1 MTKQL
6 MMAFLLLGFLKA
18 HSQQTPAEA
27 AVLKLSKKKNL
38 WLTQAKLDSI
48 ASLLDTRC
56 VYVHSNGWAQTS
68 TEVLADARSGKMRY
82 AAINITEARARQ
94 YEKVVVVN
102 SRGTFSGSFEGR
114 DFKLE
119 LAVTEVYMNR
129 KAGWKLIS
137 RHASRFPE
145 P

>member
-1 MTKQL
+1 MKKPL
-6 MMAFLLLGFLKA
+6 MIAFLLLGFLEA
-18 HSQQTPAEA
+18 YSQQTPAEI
-27 AVLKLSKKKNL
+27 AVLRLSEKKNL
-38 WLTQAKLDSI
+38 WLTQSKLDSI
-48 ASLLDTRC
+48 AALLDTRC
-56 VYVHSNGWAQTS
+56 VYVHSNGWAQNATD
-68 TEVLADARSGKMRY
+68 VLADARSGKMRY
-82 AAINITEARARQ
+82 VAINITEAKARQ

-102 SRGTFSGSFEGR
+102 SRGNFSGSFEGK